1 MLVIGLTGSI
11 GMGKSAAAA
20 HFRARGVPVCDADA
34 EVHRLYDG
42 EAVQAIEA
50 AFPSAVRGGKVN
62 RAALAKEVAGSPQ
75 KLKQLEAIVH
85 PMVVKAEIDFLRE
98 QEKRGAA
105 LAVLEI
111 PLLFETEAHLR
122 IDVTVVVSAP
132 EDVQRARVL
141 GRPNM
146 SPSKLEALLTRQLS
160 DAEKRARADFVVDS
174 GRSLADMERQI
185 DKILD
190 SLRGREGRV
199 MERLRNL

>member
-20 HFRARGVPVCDADA
+20 HFRGRGVPVYDADA

-42 EAVQAIEA
+42 EAVPAIEA
-50 AFPSAVRGGKVN
+50 AFPSAVRGGKVD
-62 RAALAKEVAGSPQ
+62 RAALANEVAGSPQ
-75 KLKQLEAIVH
+75 KLKQLEGIVH
-85 PMVVKAEIDFLRE
+85 PMLVDAEIDFLRE
-98 QEKRGAA
+98 AEERGAEI
-105 LAVLEI
+105 AVLEI
-111 PLLFETEAHLR
+111 PLLFETEAHSR
-122 IDVTVVVSAP
+122 VDVTVVVSAP
-132 EDVQRARVL
+132 EEVQRARVL
-141 GRPNM
+141 DRPGM
-146 SPSKLEALLTRQLS
+146 TKEKLEALLKRQLS

-174 GRSLADMERQI
+174 ERSLADMGRQI